1 MVESSSLKSIAEENT
16 TTMSDQTPDSP
27 LSLQDQCFVQLIS
40 NLESFTCESLALL
53 PLRLRHKL
61 LVNLPAVDICKLES
75 TPVPKGLNMSS
86 NVWEAVCTQRC
97 SASLIQTVKK
107 IESPSSSRSCDWKE
121 IFFLS
126 CTTSILNNSTDL
138 TTHPLGSRMYAEK
151 CLLTLF
157 SIPNCLGVKKWCG
170 FKHPFIQVAKDDS
183 CIPCR
188 YSWITTENHCRADI
202 QLLQI
207 LMDEC
212 AFFPRC
218 LYIKCDYFCCADLWY
233 RRSIAIMPLLQKFLS
248 RVEAIEIISE
258 DDEDPLVA
266 TFFFD
271 TILSEVNTVLHSVSL
286 SGNSHFIATTLQ
298 ECRSYFAVE
307 DGVHSVQNVLKH
319 TIQNIPYGNLQFL
332 SIHVTYDY
340 ELNGISDLIALLEH
354 QVLLKEFKLDCCASD
369 NNPDGGV
376 AFDKMLM
383 AAAHLFDQPHFY
395 KLQLEV
401 MGISLL
407 VAKAIID
414 AFLSAA
420 SSSEQVLVLD
430 NMAIDDDSS
439 DRITPYVPTLSL
451 KMAENGYEHKKLVL
465 ANIGNLADD
474 ENIDNLFHW
483 VTSYPNLSLQH
494 LLVPQY
500 LEPGTCFVQLISK
513 NVNMK
518 IKELCVHHQTI
529 PHLPTLPQDF
539 EKLFSNLCLSKL
551 ELEDCNI
558 GPGGHL
564 PALTQGLC
572 KQCSTQSIKTL
583 SLSSNSL
590 GKCLDWELQE
600 FFDVIFSLPEVKN
613 VQLSLKN
620 NRLTCQHLELLY
632 RSWKYS
638 LRKKQLKILHIGGN
652 ELPDPESELMEK
664 IMKISVHTTC
674 M

>member
-1 MVESSSLKSIAEENT
+1 
-16 TTMSDQTPDSP
+16 MSDQTPDNP

-40 NLESFTCESLALL
+40 NLESFTCELLALL

-75 TPVPKGLNMSS
+75 TPVAKGLNMSS
-86 NVWEAVCTQRC
+86 DVWEPVCAERC

-107 IESPSSSRSCDWKE
+107 IQSSSSSRSCDWKE
-121 IFFLS
+121 TFFLS

-138 TTHPLGSRMYAEK
+138 TTHSFGSRKYAEK

-170 FKHPFIQVAKDDS
+170 FKHPFIQAAKDDS
-183 CIPCR
+183 CIPRR
-188 YSWITTENHCRADI
+188 YSWTATENQCRADI

-218 LYIKCDYFCCADLWY
+218 LYVDCDYFCCADLWY
-233 RRSIAIMPLLQKFLS
+233 RRSIALMPLLQKFLS
-248 RVEAIEIISE
+248 RVESIEIISE

-286 SGNSHFIATTLQ
+286 SGSSHFIAATLQ
-298 ECRSYFAVE
+298 ECRSYFAIE
-307 DGVHSVQNVLKH
+307 DGVHSVQSVLKYSVR
-319 TIQNIPYGNLQFL
+319 NIPYGNLHFL
-332 SIHVTYDY
+332 SIHVQYDY
-340 ELNGISDLIALLEH
+340 EFDGISHLLALLEH
-354 QVLLKEFKLDCCASD
+354 QVLLKEFKLDCCA
-369 NNPDGGV
+369 NKNPDGGV

-383 AAAHLFDQPHFY
+383 AAAHLFVQPHFH

-407 VAKAIID
+407 VAMAIID

-430 NMAIDDDSS
+430 STGIDDNSS

-465 ANIGNLADD
+465 TNDLDFEC
-474 ENIDNLFHW
+474 ENIDNLFRW
-483 VTSYPNLSLQH
+483 VTCYPNLSLQH
-494 LLVPQY
+494 LHVPQY
-500 LEPGTCFVQLISK
+500 LEPGTCFVQLLSK
-513 NVNMK
+513 NMNVK

-529 PHLPTLPQDF
+529 PNLPTMPQDF
-539 EKLFSNLCLSKL
+539 ENLFGNLHLSRL
-551 ELEDCNI
+551 QLEDCNI

-564 PALTQGLC
+564 PALTQGLR
-572 KQCSTQSIKTL
+572 KQCSTQSIHTL
-583 SLSSNSL
+583 NLSSNSL
-590 GKCLDWELQE
+590 GQCLDCELQE
-600 FFDVIFSLPEVKN
+600 FFDVIFSLSEVEN
-613 VQLSLKN
+613 MQLSLKN
-620 NRLTCQHLELLY
+620 NRLASRHFELLY
-632 RSWKYS
+632 HSWKYS

-664 IMKISVHTTC
+664 IMKISIHTTC
-674 M
+674 I

>member
-1 MVESSSLKSIAEENT
+1 MN
-16 TTMSDQTPDSP
+16 DQTPDNP

-53 PLRLRHKL
+53 PVRLRHKL

-75 TPVPKGLNMSS
+75 TPVAEGINMSS

-107 IESPSSSRSCDWKE
+107 IQSPSSSRSCDWKE

-126 CTTSILNNSTDL
+126 CTISILNNSTDL
-138 TTHPLGSRMYAEK
+138 KTSTSESRRYAEK
-151 CLLTLF
+151 CLF

-170 FKHPFIQVAKDDS
+170 FKHPFIQPGKDGS
-183 CIPCR
+183 CIPRR
-188 YSWITTENHCRADI
+188 YSWITTENQCRADI
-202 QLLQI
+202 QLVQI

-218 LYIKCDYFCCADLWY
+218 LYVDCDLFCNAELWH
-233 RRSIAIMPLLQKFLS
+233 RRSSALMPLLQRFLS
-248 RVEAIEIISE
+248 CVESIEIFSE
-258 DDEDPLVA
+258 DDEDPLIA

-286 SGNSHFIATTLQ
+286 SGNGQFIATTLQ

-307 DGVHSVQNVLKH
+307 DGVHSVQNALKH
-319 TIQNIPYGNLQFL
+319 SIRNIPYGHLHFL
-332 SIHVTYDY
+332 SIDVLDV
-340 ELNGISDLIALLEH
+340 LDGISHLQAVLEH
-354 QVLLKEFKLDCCASD
+354 QVFLKEFRLICE
-369 NNPDGGV
+369 NPYSGV
-376 AFDKMLM
+376 ALEEMLL
-383 AAAHLFDQPHFY
+383 AAAAFLFIRPHFH

-401 MGISLL
+401 MRISLL
-407 VAKAIID
+407 VAKAIVD

-420 SSSEQVLVLD
+420 SSSEQVLVLE
-430 NMAIDDDSS
+430 NMSISEISWDT
-439 DRITPYVPTLSL
+439 ITPYVPSFYL

-465 ANIGNLADD
+465 TDLEGEDV
-474 ENIDNLFHW
+474 ENLFSW

-494 LLVPQY
+494 LHVPQH
-500 LEPGTCFVQLISK
+500 LEQDACFVQLISK

-529 PHLPTLPQDF
+529 PNLPTMPQDF
-539 EKLFSNLCLSKL
+539 KDLFSNLRLSRLK
-551 ELEDCNI
+551 LEDCNI

-564 PALTQGLC
+564 PALTQGLR
-572 KQCSTQSIKTL
+572 KQCSTQSIQTL

-600 FFDVIFSLPEVKN
+600 FFDVIFSLPEVEN

-620 NRLTCQHLELLY
+620 NRLTSRHLELLY
-632 RSWKYS
+632 HSWKYS
-638 LRKKQLKILHIGGN
+638 FYKKQLKILHIGGN
-652 ELPDPESELMEK
+652 ELPDPESELMEN
-664 IMKISVHTTC
+664 IMKISIHTTC
-674 M
+674 I

>member
-1 MVESSSLKSIAEENT
+1 MAKS
-16 TTMSDQTPDSP
+16 
-27 LSLQDQCFVQLIS
+27 
-40 NLESFTCESLALL
+40 
-53 PLRLRHKL
+53 
-61 LVNLPAVDICKLES
+61 
-75 TPVPKGLNMSS
+75 LNMSS
-86 NVWEAVCTQRC
+86 DVWEAVCAERC

-138 TTHPLGSRMYAEK
+138 IRTYTFFGSRRYAEK

-157 SIPNCLGVKKWCG
+157 SIPNCLRVKKWCG
-170 FKHPFIQVAKDDS
+170 FKHPFIQAAKDDS
-183 CIPCR
+183 CIPHR
-188 YSWITTENHCRADI
+188 YSWITTENQCRADI

-218 LYIKCDYFCCADLWY
+218 LYINCDYFCCADLWY
-233 RRSIAIMPLLQKFLS
+233 KRSIALMPRLQKFLS
-248 RVEAIEIISE
+248 CVESIEILSE

-266 TFFFD
+266 IFFFD
-271 TILSEVNTVLHSVSL
+271 TILSEVSTVLHSVSL
-286 SGNSHFIATTLQ
+286 SGNSHFIAATLQ

-307 DGVHSVQNVLKH
+307 DGVHSVQNTLKH
-319 TIQNIPYGNLQFL
+319 SIQSIPYGHLHFL
-332 SIHVTYDY
+332 SIHVQYDDRY
-340 ELNGISDLIALLEH
+340 ELDGISHFLALLKH
-354 QVLLKEFKLDCCASD
+354 QVLLKEFKLDCCA
-369 NNPDGGV
+369 NKNPDGGV

-383 AAAHLFDQPHFY
+383 AAAHLFDRPHFH

-401 MGISLL
+401 IGISLL

-420 SSSEQVLVLD
+420 SSCEQVLVLD

-474 ENIDNLFHW
+474 ENINNLFRW

-494 LLVPQY
+494 LHVPQY
-500 LEPGTCFVQLISK
+500 LEPGTCFVQLMSK

-529 PHLPTLPQDF
+529 PNLPTMPQDF
-539 EKLFSNLCLSKL
+539 EKLFSYLRLSRL
-551 ELEDCNI
+551 QLEDCNI

-564 PALTQGLC
+564 PALTQGLR
-572 KQCSTQSIKTL
+572 KQCSTQSIQTL

-590 GKCLDWELQE
+590 SQCLDWELQE
-600 FFDVIFSLPEVKN
+600 FFDVVFSLPEVEN

-620 NRLTCQHLELLY
+620 NRLTSRHLELLY
-632 RSWKYS
+632 CSWKYS
-638 LRKKQLKILHIGGN
+638 LYKKQLKILHIGGN

-664 IMKISVHTTC
+664 IMKISIHT
-674 M
+674 MSI